1 MTNLYDFLRNIKEQA
16 QGPHGDAVI
25 SEEQW
30 NFLEHYLAGED
41 VLINFK
47 ARRIGGTDENP
58 VMAQDFQIAGEGLE
72 VFCLITEAM
81 VNNYQFAQIVQNAVG
96 FYRDHIPNCPIC
108 APKHF
113 GRKAPDNNWIFSHS
127 KPDTDA
133 ESKV

>member
-1 MTNLYDFLRNIKEQA
+1 MTNLYDLLRRLLNDPRTPLTA
-16 QGPHGDAVI
+16 DDTT
-25 SEEQW
+25 
-30 NFLEHYLAGED
+30 FLENYLTAPD

-47 ARRIGGTDENP
+47 ARRVGGTDEEP

-81 VNNYQFAQIVQNAVG
+81 VNNYQFAGIIQNAVG

-113 GRKAPDNNWIFSHS
+113 GAREPDKTWIFSHN
-127 KPDTDA
+127 KPETDGQ
-133 ESKV
+133 K